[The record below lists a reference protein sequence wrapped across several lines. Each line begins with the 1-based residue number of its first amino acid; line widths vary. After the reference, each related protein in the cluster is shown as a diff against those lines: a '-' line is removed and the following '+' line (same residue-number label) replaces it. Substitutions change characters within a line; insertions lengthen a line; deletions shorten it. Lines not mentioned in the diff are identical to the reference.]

1 MKVGRRH
8 IGKEELGGG
17 AASVVFVAAIGME
30 PTESQ
35 SKKKRSEANHIEIVA
50 PPPLSESS
58 KPSLLSPLKAQVGLI
73 YDNGRYRT

>member
-8 IGKEELGGG
+8 IGKGELGGG

-35 SKKKRSEANHIEIVA
+35 SKKNKE
-50 PPPLSESS
+50 
-58 KPSLLSPLKAQVGLI
+58 
-73 YDNGRYRT
+73 